1 MCFSQKKKQRK
12 LLTQRLI
19 REFSILKIRLKEL
32 KAISLS
38 NVLKKKEKYEYR
50 PCKRCGE
57 NHYIYNRMKWLC
69 KECDAETTKERRGD
83 LQSLFM
89 EIWEERPHICVKCG
103 KHLGDEPKAIF
114 FSHIRSR
121 GARPDLKMD
130 KNNIELLCSACHRL
144 YEFNEREI
152 V

>member
-1 MCFSQKKKQRK
+1 M
-12 LLTQRLI
+12 
-19 REFSILKIRLKEL
+19 KIRLKEL

-69 KECDAETTKERRGD
+69 KDCDIETTKERRGD
-83 LQSLFM
+83 LKSLFM
-89 EIWEERPHICVKCG
+89 EIWEEREHVCAKCG
-103 KHLGDEPKAIF
+103 KPLGDEPKAIF

-130 KNNIELLCSACHRL
+130 KDNIELLCSACHRL
-144 YEFNEREI
+144 HEFGEREI
-152 V
+152 L

>member
-1 MCFSQKKKQRK
+1 M
-12 LLTQRLI
+12 
-19 REFSILKIRLKEL
+19 
-32 KAISLS
+32 
-38 NVLKKKEKYEYR
+38 LKKKEKWQYR

-69 KECDAETTKERRGD
+69 KDCDTETTKERRGD

-89 EIWEERPHICVKCG
+89 EIWEERPHVCVKCG
-103 KHLGDEPKAIF
+103 KPLGDEPKAIF

-144 YEFNEREI
+144 HEFNERE
-152 V
+152 VL

>member
-1 MCFSQKKKQRK
+1 M
-12 LLTQRLI
+12 
-19 REFSILKIRLKEL
+19 
-32 KAISLS
+32 
-38 NVLKKKEKYEYR
+38 LKKKEKYEYR

-69 KECDAETTKERRGD
+69 KDCDTETIKERRGD
-83 LQSLFM
+83 LQSLFT
-89 EIWEERPHICVKCG
+89 EIWQERPHVCVKCG
-103 KHLGDEPKAIF
+103 KSLGDEPKAIF

-121 GARPDLKMD
+121 GARPDLKLD

-144 YEFNEREI
+144 HEFNEREI